1 MGMRIEEIGK
11 LYLPPAGV
19 GEGEKKAALMPGDSA
34 GDRDSYIPS
43 AGGHDVLCSTG
54 NYDENGQIDDDFSI
68 NIGGGDEAVSQVVEY
83 NREYAQQLMK
93 TVGKP
98 EESSSDMNRRQ

>member
-19 GEGEKKAALMPGDSA
+19 GEGEKKAAPMPGDSA

-43 AGGHDVLCSTG
+43 AGGHDALCSTG

-68 NIGGGDEAVSQVVEY
+68 NIGGGDEAV
-83 NREYAQQLMK
+83 
-93 TVGKP
+93 
-98 EESSSDMNRRQ
+98 